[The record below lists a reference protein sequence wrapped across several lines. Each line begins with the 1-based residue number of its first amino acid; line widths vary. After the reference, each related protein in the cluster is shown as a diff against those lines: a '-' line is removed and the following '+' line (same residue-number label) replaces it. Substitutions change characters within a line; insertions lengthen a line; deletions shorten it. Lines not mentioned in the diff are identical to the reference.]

1 VTTLQRCRSCR
12 RPGNVEQGP
21 VTECEPR
28 FWRHIGCRKVRMKTH
43 AELLAD
49 LNATRE
55 SDQAA
60 RFADLLRRW
69 TK

>member
-1 VTTLQRCRSCR
+1 
-12 RPGNVEQGP
+12 
-21 VTECEPR
+21 
-28 FWRHIGCRKVRMKTH
+28 MKTH
-43 AELLAD
+43 AELLAG

>member
-1 VTTLQRCRSCR
+1 
-12 RPGNVEQGP
+12 
-21 VTECEPR
+21 
-28 FWRHIGCRKVRMKTH
+28 MKTH

-60 RFADLLRRW
+60 RFAELLGGA
-69 TK
+69 K

>member
-1 VTTLQRCRSCR
+1 V
-12 RPGNVEQGP
+12 
-21 VTECEPR
+21 
-28 FWRHIGCRKVRMKTH
+28 KTH

-60 RFADLLRRW
+60 RFARLLRGA
-69 TK
+69 K

>member
-1 VTTLQRCRSCR
+1 
-12 RPGNVEQGP
+12 
-21 VTECEPR
+21 
-28 FWRHIGCRKVRMKTH
+28 MKTH

-60 RFADLLRRW
+60 RFAELLRRW

>member
-1 VTTLQRCRSCR
+1 MTAPTT
-12 RPGNVEQGP
+12 
-21 VTECEPR
+21 
-28 FWRHIGCRKVRMKTH
+28 
-43 AELLAD
+43 AD
-49 LNATRE
+49 VQAGIQATRE